1 MATSSNNPPA
11 KIQLIKDPLLKDQ
24 LFKDQLQMQ
33 NICEN
38 KLAITLSHWET
49 FTQHFS
55 ALKLEAQQHWVQA
68 GDICTELCFILEGLI
83 RIYYIDQAGNEV
95 NQHFYQAN
103 EMIAPVDALVSK
115 EPCQYF
121 IQALEPTRLMVASYT
136 ALSKSGEESPELL
149 RLEIKM
155 LQTIF
160 IKSARRE
167 AHLLLGNAE
176 QRYRWFCKEYPELL
190 ERLPQY
196 HIASFLGITAVSLSR
211 LRKK

>member
-1 MATSSNNPPA
+1 MPT
-11 KIQLIKDPLLKDQ
+11 QLNKDQ
-24 LFKDQLQMQ
+24 ISIKSA
-33 NICEN
+33 CEQR
-38 KLAITLSHWET
+38 LAIKLDDWFT
-49 FTQHFS
+49 FTQYFS
-55 ALKLEAQQHWVQA
+55 PRDLPTQQHWIQA
-68 GDICTELCFILEGLI
+68 GDICSELCFILEGLV

-103 EMIAPVDALVSK
+103 EVIAPVDALVSK

-121 IQALEPTRLMVASYT
+121 VQALEPTRLMVANYSE
-136 ALSKSGEESPELL
+136 LSKAGEESPELL

-160 IKSARRE
+160 MKSARRE
-167 AHLLLGNAE
+167 AQLLLGNAE

-190 ERLPQY
+190 ERIPQY
-196 HIASFLGITAVSLSR
+196 HIASFLGITPVSLSR

>member
-1 MATSSNNPPA
+1 MATSSTDQL
-11 KIQLIKDPLLKDQ
+11 KIQT
-24 LFKDQLQMQ
+24 
-33 NICEN
+33 
-38 KLAITLSHWET
+38 TLEQEFSIALTDWQS
-49 FTQHFS
+49 FTRHFS
-55 ALKLEAQQHWVQA
+55 ARELQIQQHWIQA

-103 EMIAPVDALVSK
+103 EVIAPVDALVSK

-121 IQALEPTRLMVASYT
+121 IQALEPTRLMVANYSE
-136 ALSKSGEESPELL
+136 LSKAGEDNPELL

-167 AHLLLGNAE
+167 ARLLLGNAE

-190 ERLPQY
+190 ERVPQY
-196 HIASFLGITAVSLSR
+196 HIASFLGITPVSLSR

>member
-1 MATSSNNPPA
+1 MATFSPTS
-11 KIQLIKDPLLKDQ
+11 
-24 LFKDQLQMQ
+24 DQLQLKASFEQ
-33 NICEN
+33 EFAI
-38 KLAITLSHWET
+38 KLTDWHS
-49 FTQHFS
+49 FTQYFS
-55 ALKLEAQQHWVQA
+55 ALELHSQQHWIRA
-68 GDICTELCFILEGLI
+68 GDTCTDLCFILDGLI
-83 RIYYIDQAGNEV
+83 RIYYIDQDGNEV

-103 EMIAPVDALVSK
+103 EVIAPVDALVSK

-121 IQALEPTRLMVASYT
+121 IQALEPTRLMLANYHQ
-136 ALSKSGEESPELL
+136 LSQAGEDNPELL

-167 AHLLLGNAE
+167 ARLLLGNAE

-190 ERLPQY
+190 ERIPQY
-196 HIASFLGITAVSLSR
+196 QIASFLGITPVSLSR

>member
-1 MATSSNNPPA
+1 MATSSNN
-11 KIQLIKDPLLKDQ
+11 QLAQDQ
-24 LFKDQLQMQ
+24 LLKDQLQMQ

-38 KLAITLSHWET
+38 KLAITLSNWNM

-55 ALKLEAQQHWVQA
+55 ARELETQQHWIQA

-103 EMIAPVDALVSK
+103 EVIAPIDALVSK

-121 IQALEPTRLMVASYT
+121 IHTLEPTRLMVANYT
-136 ALSKSGEESPELL
+136 SLSKSGEESPELL

-196 HIASFLGITAVSLSR
+196 HIASFLGIAAVSLSR

>member
-1 MATSSNNPPA
+1 MATSSNNQFAQEQLA
-11 KIQLIKDPLLKDQ
+11 KDK
-24 LFKDQLQMQ
+24 LQMQ
-33 NICEN
+33 KICEQQ
-38 KLAITLSHWET
+38 LAITLSNWES

-55 ALKLEAQQHWVQA
+55 ARELETQQHWIQA
-68 GDICTELCFILEGLI
+68 GDTCTELCFILEGLI
-83 RIYYIDQAGNEV
+83 RIYYIDQGGNEV

-103 EMIAPVDALVSK
+103 EVIAPVDALVSK

-121 IQALEPTRLMVASYT
+121 VQALEPTRLMIANYNE
-136 ALSKSGEESPELL
+136 LSKAGEDNPELL

-176 QRYRWFCKEYPELL
+176 QRYRWFCKEYTELS

-196 HIASFLGITAVSLSR
+196 HIASFLGITPVSLSR
-211 LRKK
+211 LRKSIADR

>member
-1 MATSSNNPPA
+1 MVISH
-11 KIQLIKDPLLKDQ
+11 QEDQ
-24 LFKDQLQMQ
+24 LKIVLACEQ
-33 NICEN
+33 N
-38 KLAITLSHWET
+38 LAITLTDWNS

-55 ALKLEAQQHWVQA
+55 AIKLTNQQHWLQA
-68 GDICTELCFILEGLI
+68 GDMCTELCFILEGLI

-103 EMIAPVDALVSK
+103 EVIAPVDALVSE

-121 IQALEPTRLMVASYT
+121 IQAIEPTRLMVANYDE
-136 ALSKSGEESPELL
+136 LSKTSKENPELL

-190 ERLPQY
+190 DRIPQY
-196 HIASFLGITAVSLSR
+196 HIASFLGITPVSLSR

>member
-1 MATSSNNPPA
+1 MATSSSN
-11 KIQLIKDPLLKDQ
+11 QLVQDQLLKDQ
-24 LFKDQLQMQ
+24 LHMQ
-33 NICEN
+33 DICKN
-38 KLAITLSHWET
+38 KLTITLSNWDI

-55 ALKLEAQQHWVQA
+55 AQKLEPQQHWIQA

-103 EMIAPVDALVSK
+103 EMIAPIDVLVSK

-121 IQALEPTRLMVASYT
+121 IQALEPTRLMVANYT
-136 ALSKSGEESPELL
+136 ALSKSGDENPELL

-155 LQTIF
+155 FQAIF

-190 ERLPQY
+190 GRLPQY

>member
-1 MATSSNNPPA
+1 MPT
-11 KIQLIKDPLLKDQ
+11 PLNKDQ
-24 LFKDQLQMQ
+24 ISIK
-33 NICEN
+33 IACEQQ
-38 KLAITLSHWET
+38 LAIKLDDWYS
-49 FTQHFS
+49 FTQYFS
-55 ALKLEAQQHWVQA
+55 ARELQAQQHWIQA
-68 GDICTELCFILEGLI
+68 GDICTDLCFILEGLV

-103 EMIAPVDALVSK
+103 EVIAPVDALVSK

-121 IQALEPTRLMVASYT
+121 IQTLEPTRLMVANYNQ
-136 ALSKSGEESPELL
+136 LSQAGEGNPELL

-167 AHLLLGNAE
+167 AQLLLGNAE

-190 ERLPQY
+190 ERIPQY

>member
-1 MATSSNNPPA
+1 MTTSS
-11 KIQLIKDPLLKDQ
+11 KDRLQIQTTCEQKLSINLKDWH
-24 LFKDQLQMQ
+24 
-33 NICEN
+33 
-38 KLAITLSHWET
+38 S

-55 ALKLEAQQHWVQA
+55 VRELQTQQFWLQA
-68 GDICTELCFILEGLI
+68 GDLCTDLCFILEGLV

-103 EMIAPVDALVSK
+103 EVIAPVDALVSK

-121 IQALEPTRLMVASYT
+121 IQALEPTRLMVANYNE
-136 ALSKSGEESPELL
+136 LSKAGENNSELL

-167 AHLLLGNAE
+167 AQLLLGNAE

-190 ERLPQY
+190 ERIPQY
-196 HIASFLGITAVSLSR
+196 HIASFLGITPVSLSR

>member
-1 MATSSNNPPA
+1 MPT
-11 KIQLIKDPLLKDQ
+11 QLNKDQ
-24 LFKDQLQMQ
+24 NRIK
-33 NICEN
+33 IACEQQ
-38 KLAITLSHWET
+38 LAIKLNDWHT
-49 FTQHFS
+49 FTQYFS
-55 ALKLEAQQHWVQA
+55 PRDLTTQQHWIQA
-68 GDICTELCFILEGLI
+68 GDTCTELCFILEGLI

-103 EMIAPVDALVSK
+103 EVIAPVDALVSK

-121 IQALEPTRLMVASYT
+121 VQALEPTRLMVANYNE
-136 ALSKSGEESPELL
+136 LSKAAGNNPELL

-160 IKSARRE
+160 MKSARRE
-167 AHLLLGNAE
+167 AQLLLGNAE

-190 ERLPQY
+190 ERIPQY
-196 HIASFLGITAVSLSR
+196 HIASFLGITPVSLSR

>member
-1 MATSSNNPPA
+1 MTKLTVDSD
-11 KIQLIKDPLLKDQ
+11 KIHIKNSFEKNFSIHIKDWNTLLSLFSPHDFEPLD
-24 LFKDQLQMQ
+24 
-33 NICEN
+33 
-38 KLAITLSHWET
+38 HWI
-49 FTQHFS
+49 
-55 ALKLEAQQHWVQA
+55 QA
-68 GDICTELCFILEGLI
+68 GDTCTELCFILEGLV
-83 RIYYIDQAGNEV
+83 RIYYIDQGGNEV

-103 EMIAPVDALVSK
+103 EVIAPVDALISE

-121 IQALEPTRLMVASYT
+121 IQAIEPTRLMQADYNEF
-136 ALSKSGEESPELL
+136 SKAGEDSPELL

-160 IKSARRE
+160 MKSARRE
-167 AHLLLGNAE
+167 AHLLLGNGE

-196 HIASFLGITAVSLSR
+196 HIASFLGITPVSLSR

>member
-1 MATSSNNPPA
+1 MDTVMATPS
-11 KIQLIKDPLLKDQ
+11 KDPLQ
-24 LFKDQLQMQ
+24 IQMA
-33 NICEN
+33 CEQE
-38 KLAITLSHWET
+38 LAITLSDWHS
-49 FTQHFS
+49 FTLHFS
-55 ALKLEAQQHWVQA
+55 ARELQAQQHWIQA
-68 GDICTELCFILEGLI
+68 GELCTELCFILEGLI

-103 EMIAPVDALVSK
+103 EVIAPVDALVSK

-121 IQALEPTRLMVASYT
+121 IQALEPTRLMVANYN
-136 ALSKSGEESPELL
+136 ALSEAGEDNPELL

-167 AHLLLGNAE
+167 AHLLLGNAD

-190 ERLPQY
+190 DRIPQY
-196 HIASFLGITAVSLSR
+196 HIASFLGISPVSLSR

>member
-1 MATSSNNPPA
+1 MDTVMATFS
-11 KIQLIKDPLLKDQ
+11 KEQLAKDQ
-24 LFKDQLQMQ
+24 LKIQ
-33 NICEN
+33 IACEHE
-38 KLAITLSHWET
+38 LAINLSNWHS

-55 ALKLEAQQHWVQA
+55 ARQLQSQQHWIQA
-68 GDICTELCFILEGLI
+68 GELCTELCFILEGLI

-103 EMIAPVDALVSK
+103 EVIAPVDALVSK

-121 IQALEPTRLMVASYT
+121 IQALEPTRLMVANYNV
-136 ALSKSGEESPELL
+136 LSEAGGNKPELL

-167 AHLLLGNAE
+167 AHLLLGNAD

-190 ERLPQY
+190 ERIPQY
-196 HIASFLGITAVSLSR
+196 HIASFLGISPVSLSR

>member
-1 MATSSNNPPA
+1 MAISSDH
-11 KIQLIKDPLLKDQ
+11 QLAQDQLSKDQ
-24 LFKDQLQMQ
+24 FQMQ
-33 NICEN
+33 SICEK
-38 KLAITLSHWET
+38 KLTVSLSDWKI
-49 FTQHFS
+49 FTRHFS
-55 ALKLEAQQHWVQA
+55 ARELEAQQHWIQA

-83 RIYYIDQAGNEV
+83 RIYYIDQTGNEV

-103 EMIAPVDALVSK
+103 EVIAPVDALVSK
-115 EPCQYF
+115 HPCQYF
-121 IQALEPTRLMVASYT
+121 IQALEPTRLMVANYSE
-136 ALSKSGEESPELL
+136 LSKAGEEKPELL

-190 ERLPQY
+190 ERIPQY

-211 LRKK
+211 LRNSKNI

>member
-1 MATSSNNPPA
+1 MATFSPTP
-11 KIQLIKDPLLKDQ
+11 
-24 LFKDQLQMQ
+24 DQLQLQ
-33 NICEN
+33 NSFQKNFSIQ
-38 KLAITLSHWET
+38 LQRWDVLLPL
-49 FTQHFS
+49 FS
-55 ALKLEAQQHWVQA
+55 AQAFLSQTHWIQA
-68 GDICTELCFILEGLI
+68 GDTCNELCFILEGLV

-103 EMIAPVDALVSK
+103 EVIAPVDALVSK

-121 IQALEPTRLMVASYT
+121 VQALEPTRLMLANYNEF
-136 ALSKSGEESPELL
+136 SKAGDHDPELL

-160 IKSARRE
+160 IKNARRE
-167 AHLLLGNAE
+167 AQLLLGNAE

-190 ERLPQY
+190 ERIPQY

-211 LRKK
+211 LRKKKT